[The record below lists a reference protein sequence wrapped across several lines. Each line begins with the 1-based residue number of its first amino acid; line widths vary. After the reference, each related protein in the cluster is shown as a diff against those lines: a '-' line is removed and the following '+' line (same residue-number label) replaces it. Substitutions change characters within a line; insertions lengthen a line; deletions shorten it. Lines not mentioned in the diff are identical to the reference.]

1 MLEGS
6 QLEALSCLKDVRW
19 PLLESYALARQEGLV
34 DPVGLVIDATFPYAQ
49 TLSQSLLVVK
59 DAGASTRRTTTC
71 MERAVLCGVFATPAP
86 DVAQALHRAK
96 DEPGRWT
103 AVILAQN
110 GWVLTGTWQ
119 ELFTLEVPKAGR
131 ASRQR

>member
-1 MLEGS
+1 MQSES

-34 DPVGLVIDATFPYAQ
+34 DPVGLVIDASFPYAQ
-49 TLSQSLLVVK
+49 ALAQSLMLAK
-59 DAGASTRRTTTC
+59 GAGAAARRTATC
-71 MERAVLCGVFATPAP
+71 MERAVLCGLFATPAP
-86 DVAQALHRAK
+86 AVAQALRGAK

-103 AVILAQN
+103 AVILAQS
-110 GWVLTGTWQ
+110 GWVLTGSWQ
-119 ELFTLEVPKAGR
+119 ELFTLEVPKTGR

>member
-1 MLEGS
+1 MHSES
-6 QLEALSCLKDVRW
+6 QFEALSCLKDVRW

-49 TLSQSLLVVK
+49 AIAQSLLLAK
-59 DAGASTRRTTTC
+59 DAAASKRRTATC
-71 MERAVLCGVFATPAP
+71 MERAVLCGLFATPAP
-86 DVAQALHRAK
+86 DVAQALRAGI

-103 AVILAQN
+103 AVILAQS
-110 GWVLTGTWQ
+110 GWVLTGNWQ
-119 ELFTLEVPKAGR
+119 ELFTLDVPKAGR

>member
-1 MLEGS
+1 MHSES
-6 QLEALSCLKDVRW
+6 QLEALSCLKEVRW

-49 TLSQSLLVVK
+49 ALAQSLLVAK
-59 DAGASTRRTTTC
+59 DAIPSKRPTATC
-71 MERAVLCGVFATPAP
+71 MERAVLCGLFATPAP
-86 DVAQALHRAK
+86 DVAQALRGAK

-103 AVILAQN
+103 AVILAQS
-110 GWVLTGTWQ
+110 GWVLTGSWQ
-119 ELFTLEVPKAGR
+119 ELFTLDVPKAGR